1 MFIDEEDKVVEQ
13 TPQEQQ
19 RQIVTQKTTTKK
31 NDSEVAVNNYQ
42 IEPFT
47 AEAEAAALK
56 AAGESSAFQS
66 LMNKRNERMQAFGTR
81 AKKAEDATKALAWT
95 NLFTNLAKIA
105 GMGHAPVVR
114 EDTGFLS
121 QAFSQADALRRNYYA
136 REDAYEDMLDKYK
149 MSYVDAAR
157 NAHQKQEIEKF
168 KAAGKEAEAKN
179 KLALQNT
186 TTTTTTTT
194 TDPFKEAD
202 ANRKDEEQKQKKIE
216 QGWKKEMHDKKLKL
230 VEAQTKAANNKADK
244 SESGD
249 EKLLFTYPH
258 TDGNSYQITKSDGR
272 LIKQKLLEIN
282 ERSSKD
288 EVFKG
293 NKKLKEQ
300 LEDDIAL
307 IDQAMEYGGQDSA
320 LADLVAK
327 YINVFPEEFKDV
339 LLRSKRTKTHSNE
352 NIEFLPESGNEETET
367 DIDNLVK

>member
-1 MFIDEEDKVVEQ
+1 MFIDEEEKVVEQ

-19 RQIVTQKTTTKK
+19 RQIVKETTTTKK

-42 IEPFT
+42 IKPFT

-56 AAGESSAFQS
+56 AAEESSAFQS

-121 QAFSQADALRRNYYA
+121 QAFSQADALRKNYYA

-157 NAHQKQEIEKF
+157 SAHQKREVEKY
-168 KAAGKEAEAKN
+168 KAAGEEAKAKN
-179 KLALQNT
+179 RLALENT
-186 TTTTTTTT
+186 TTTTTTKT

-202 ANRKDEEQKQKKIE
+202 ANRKDEAQKQKKIE

-258 TDGNSYQITKSDGR
+258 TDGNSYQITRSDGR
-272 LIKQKLLEIN
+272 IIKQRLVSAGEKLT
-282 ERSSKD
+282 
-288 EVFKG
+288 
-293 NKKLKEQ
+293 NKKLKQQ
-300 LEDDIAL
+300 LENDIAL

-352 NIEFLPESGNEETET
+352 NIEFQPESDNEETET